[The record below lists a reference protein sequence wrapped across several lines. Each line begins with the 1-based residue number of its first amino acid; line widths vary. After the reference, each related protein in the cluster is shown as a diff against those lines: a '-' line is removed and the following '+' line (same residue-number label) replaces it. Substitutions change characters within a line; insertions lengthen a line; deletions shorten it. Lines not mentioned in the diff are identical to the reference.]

1 MLGWVAIIIGCDRI
15 SIKLWK
21 DVLRYSTST
30 MRCCWLV
37 GNLNY
42 LAVQSDLSLPSWKLQ
57 DISSW
62 SCEINGMVFCCSR
75 TTYFIFLLKKFCILK
90 FTCPLKM
97 WKKKKNLKSLYI
109 SAFTGLRE
117 IIKYSDGPCYLS
129 IISLKYFYL
138 FKIIESVINLCLK
151 KFSN

>member
-1 MLGWVAIIIGCDRI
+1 MEAMLGWVAIIIGCDRI

-97 WKKKKNLKSLYI
+97 WKKKKK
-109 SAFTGLRE
+109 F
-117 IIKYSDGPCYLS
+117 
-129 IISLKYFYL
+129 
-138 FKIIESVINLCLK
+138 K
-151 KFSN
+151 KFVYKCIHSTQRNYKVFWWTMLFIYYFIKIFLFV